1 MNEPPNSP
9 YLARLRSGQPIVWTM
24 WPSGFAHLP
33 DLLDA
38 ERPDLRLL
46 AREPEAV
53 DRGAGQ
59 VALRALG
66 EDVTFAAM
74 SEPGS

>member
-24 WPSGFAHLP
+24 RPSGVATFQTSFTPSAQICGCSP
-33 DLLDA
+33 A
-38 ERPDLRLL
+38 RPKRSIAAPVRWPCVPS
-46 AREPEAV
+46 ARI
-53 DRGAGQ
+53 
-59 VALRALG
+59 
-66 EDVTFAAM
+66 VTFAAM